1 MAQLSVY
8 NGKDP
13 PPKGGQRSVFPS
25 KILLQSNWRITF
37 MPNYF
42 RYDCASPWHL
52 AISGSEVVD
61 QPDYTMYP
69 SKYVVPIL
77 EVER

>member
-1 MAQLSVY
+1 MWPRDRLCRAISLSFKKFATEQLEDNLHAQ
-8 NGKDP
+8 
-13 PPKGGQRSVFPS
+13 
-25 KILLQSNWRITF
+25 
-37 MPNYF
+37 NYF
-42 RYDCASPWHL
+42 RYNCASPWHL